1 MTATSTPGRPNTCPP
16 SQPREREQMT
26 AQDGQL
32 PGPQQ
37 AAPYLIPLNAVFD
50 DDFLELLVPVMSD
63 NTIAEL
69 AAAVAQHAEGIR
81 VPARAAEKAV
91 FFDGRRLAPGLTV
104 AEAGI
109 AP

>member
-1 MTATSTPGRPNTCPP
+1 MTT
-16 SQPREREQMT
+16 
-26 AQDGQL
+26 QDGQL

-37 AAPYLIPLNAVFD
+37 AAPYLVPLNAVFD

-63 NTIAEL
+63 STIAEL

-81 VPARAAEKAV
+81 VPARDAEKVV

-109 AP
+109 APLDHVRVDYAP